1 VLRIRKHVLAKELVV
16 GIDVAEELLELL
28 DLFAEVFGF
37 FVEDDGEVVADIG
50 DVADY
55 VRAPRCGHY

>member
-1 VLRIRKHVLAKELVV
+1 LADELVV

-37 FVEDDGEVVADIG
+37 FVEEDGKVVADVG

-55 VRAPRCGHY
+55 VRAPGCGHY